1 MRILFI
7 GDIFGEK
14 GKQAI
19 QKELPDLIPK
29 ENIDLVIA
37 NAENCT
43 NGRSL
48 SLKDYEFLKK
58 CRINYF
64 TFGNHTWYL
73 EEIKDVLK
81 NNNTIRPLNI
91 KPLCDE
97 SKYGIGS
104 LEFKFKNK
112 KIRITNLLGNTVFC
126 HEIQTNPFLKL
137 DEILNINSSDIHII
151 DFHAET
157 TSEKNAFLQYFA
169 GKVSAILGT
178 HTHIQS
184 ADERIYKNTAYITDA
199 GMTGPSEGVIGA
211 NPETIIKMFRGESER
226 FRLSPDTS
234 NYQFNGVVIE
244 FDEKNNKPINIKR
257 IFIREKGV

>member
-1 MRILFI
+1 MKLFFI

-14 GKQAI
+14 GKEAI
-19 QKELPDLIPK
+19 KKELPNLIK
-29 ENIDLVIA
+29 KHSIDLVVA

-48 SLKDYEFLKK
+48 SVSDYEFLSKYG
-58 CRINYF
+58 IQYF

-73 EEIKDVLK
+73 DEIKEVLK
-81 NNNTIRPLNI
+81 NKNTIRPVNL
-91 KPLCDE
+91 KPLSEE
-97 SKYGIGS
+97 SKYGVGS
-104 LEFKFKNK
+104 LEFTHKNK

-126 HEIQTNPFLKL
+126 HEIQTNPFTKL
-137 DEILNINSSDIHII
+137 DEILNINNSNIHIV

-169 GKVSAILGT
+169 GKVSAVLGT

-184 ADERIYKNTAYITDA
+184 ADERIYKNTAYITDV

-211 NPETIIKMFRGESER
+211 NPETIIKMFKGESER
-226 FRLSPDTS
+226 FRLSPDIS
-234 NYQFNGVVIE
+234 NYQLNGVIIE
-244 FDEKNNKPINIKR
+244 FDNLTNKPIKIER
-257 IFIREKGV
+257 IFIRE